1 MREIKLEPGQNIISK
16 TDRKGI
22 VLSGNDTFWE
32 ISGFREA
39 ELVGRPHNLLR
50 HADMPR
56 VAFKLL
62 WDKLKAGYEV
72 RAFVKNRAKN
82 GDYYWVYASV
92 QPSINRKTGLVEGY
106 YSIRKRA
113 RPEAVEQIAGIYEK
127 LLMTE
132 RMDGNLKGAIGLL
145 KSVLDAKESKF
156 NDLMAKLQTG
166 TDRI

>member
-22 VLSGNDTFWE
+22 VLSGNSTFWE

-39 ELVGRPHNLLR
+39 ELIGKPHSRLR
-50 HADMPR
+50 HADMPKT
-56 VAFKLL
+56 AFKLL
-62 WDKLKAGYEV
+62 WDKLRAGYEV

-92 QPSINRKTGLVEGY
+92 QPSINRETGVVEGY

-113 RPEAVEQIAGIYEK
+113 RPEAIEQIAPIYEK
-127 LLMTE
+127 LLMAE
-132 RMDGNLKGAIGLL
+132 RLDGDMRGAIRLL

-166 TDRI
+166 TDRL